1 MKNMFLAIAMFFALN
16 TTAMAEGLYAAVDLG
31 QVSYTTSNMQSNIPS
46 NPAPDFPKPKSWRIG
61 GGYHFSPY
69 FSVEADY
76 STIGDSTVNFNTP
89 GGLTTLTL
97 KASSL
102 QAAAVCTYSFNDMF
116 DVFGK
121 LGAVNTKLDISLS
134 APGNTGYGSASKTNL
149 LLGLGAQFNINQHF
163 GIRAMYEDFGKTR
176 MALTSSIGNVTTQ
189 DYGVKVISLGVVY
202 NF

>member
-1 MKNMFLAIAMFFALN
+1 MLFALC

-31 QVSYTTSNMQSNIPS
+31 QVSYSLSNVQSNVPS

-61 GGYHFSPY
+61 GDYHFSPY
-69 FSVEADY
+69 LSVEAGY

-102 QAAAVCTYSFNDMF
+102 QVAAVGTYSFSDKF

-121 LGAVNTKLDISLS
+121 LGAVNTKLDISMS
-134 APGNTGYGSASKTNL
+134 APGNTGSGSASKSNL

-176 MALTSSIGNVTTQ
+176 MALTSSIGNVTST
-189 DYGVKVISLGVVY
+189 DYSVKVISLGGGCTIS
-202 NF
+202 NLKLA